1 MTDPT
6 PEQTAAQ
13 LWHLALSSTGN
24 EFIAAAEAAIYA
36 AIHTAELAQAE
47 RDARLCE
54 MHIEVFDN
62 SESHVFGGKWKL
74 ILSSPKAKNHTGKV
88 YAAAIREAANATVP

>member
-36 AIHTAELAQAE
+36 AIRAAELAQAE
-47 RDARLCE
+47 RDAALC
-54 MHIEVFDN
+54 D
-62 SESHVFGGKWKL
+62 SHWYDTWNGKLKDASGFISNTAWKAY
-74 ILSSPKAKNHTGKV
+74 S
-88 YAAAIREAANATVP
+88 AAIRESIHEPEPVP